1 MYLRI
6 YNIVNMYCKF
16 INTKYYLNYYKYIKN
31 NNFSSYEVYEGSLD
45 EKNDLKRGSTII
57 SNKESSTIHA
67 GSKTYEM
74 AKKWYTLADEDEK
87 LCISGITTHKWL
99 EDESIASTHQLLI
112 PCDSDFNAILQ
123 KDIIIENRERKLKV
137 TAVINLFYNIIFT
150 LLKFIYIIYRYN
162 YTQLLFQKLIQY
174 QITFT

>member
-1 MYLRI
+1 VY
-6 YNIVNMYCKF
+6 YKF
-16 INTKYYLNYYKYIKN
+16 INIKYYLNYYKYIKN
-31 NNFSSYEVYEGSLD
+31 NNFSSYEVYEESLD
-45 EKNDLKRGSTII
+45 EKDDLRQGSTII
-57 SNKESSTIHA
+57 SDKESSTSNE
-67 GSKTYEM
+67 SKTYQM

-87 LCISGITTHKWL
+87 LCISGITTHKWI

-112 PCDSDFNAILQ
+112 PCDSDLNAILQ

-137 TAVINLFYNIIFT
+137 TAAIKLFYNIIT

-174 QITFT
+174 QITFTQSLLF